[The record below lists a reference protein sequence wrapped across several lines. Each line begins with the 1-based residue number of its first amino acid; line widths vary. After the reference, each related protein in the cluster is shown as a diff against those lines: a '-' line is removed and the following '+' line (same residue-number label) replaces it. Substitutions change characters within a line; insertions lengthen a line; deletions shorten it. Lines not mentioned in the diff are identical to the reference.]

1 MKLRMEESDTVFEID
16 DIEPFPRTIADSL
29 LRMLAVA
36 EAANPAI
43 DKHEVLLE
51 LEYVRRSLDRKC
63 SGVIHVPATQ
73 VQDLFEDLRP
83 NCPSNPPATTKGPA
97 EPHEGHF

>member
-1 MKLRMEESDTVFEID
+1 MKLRMEESDTVFESE

-51 LEYVRRSLDRKC
+51 LEYVRREIDRKF
-63 SGVIHVPATQ
+63 HAPATQ
-73 VQDLFEDLRP
+73 VQDPFEGLRP
-83 NCPSNPPATTKGPA
+83 CPTPNTKGPFPDEA
-97 EPHEGHF
+97 